1 MASRSPVS
9 AVSQQQ
15 KISSTPDVAPGTV
28 PTSPQPTSTA
38 AQQVTTGA
46 VPFPSPQTFD
56 FLPPL
61 HALILRLLSSTNTSS
76 AAAAAVASQSTIAGG
91 TTSGAASQSQSQS
104 QSQTEA
110 GSQSQTQPKQPQSQ
124 QQKPQPSQE
133 VTNTATPSSSL
144 PPLEAKDLF
153 TAASAIRIRI
163 QKARAVVDNLPD
175 VDRTT
180 EEQEDEIEELQERIA
195 ALKGVIAD
203 FGRRA
208 AGVQHTIEGDD
219 RMDVGV

>member
-15 KISSTPDVAPGTV
+15 KISSTPDIA
-28 PTSPQPTSTA
+28 PTSPPTLPTGQA
-38 AQQVTTGA
+38 TTVAQAA

-61 HALILRLLSSTNTSS
+61 HALILRLLSSTNTSAS
-76 AAAAAVASQSTIAGG
+76 NAAAAATSHSTIGGNASVGGVVASQTETGSQTQQK
-91 TTSGAASQSQSQS
+91 QSQSQHLKSASHS
-104 QSQTEA
+104 QIGAATDS
-110 GSQSQTQPKQPQSQ
+110 
-124 QQKPQPSQE
+124 
-133 VTNTATPSSSL
+133 ATPSSNL
-144 PPLEAKDLF
+144 PPPLEAKDLF

-163 QKARAVVDNLPD
+163 QKARAVVEGLPD

-180 EEQEDEIEELQERIA
+180 EEQDDEIEELMARITS
-195 ALKGVIAD
+195 LRGVIAD

-208 AGVQHTIEGDD
+208 GMQQTVEGDT
-219 RMDVGV
+219 MDVGV

>member
-15 KISSTPDVAPGTV
+15 KISSTPDIAPT
-28 PTSPQPTSTA
+28 TPQPSSTLP
-38 AQQVTTGA
+38 TGQATA

-61 HALILRLLSSTNTSS
+61 HALILRLLSSTNTSAS
-76 AAAAAVASQSTIAGG
+76 TAAAVTSQSSVGGVIA
-91 TTSGAASQSQSQS
+91 
-104 QSQTEA
+104 SQTEA
-110 GSQSQTQPKQPQSQ
+110 GSQTQTQAQTQQKQSQ
-124 QQKPQPSQE
+124 SQSQLKSQISLGSGGA
-133 VTNTATPSSSL
+133 TDSATPSSSNL

-153 TAASAIRIRI
+153 TAASAIRVRI
-163 QKARAVVDNLPD
+163 QKARAVVEGLPD

-180 EEQEDEIEELQERIA
+180 EEQDDEIEELMARIA
-195 ALKGVIAD
+195 SLRGVITD

-208 AGVQHTIEGDD
+208 GLQQTIEDD

>member
-1 MASRSPVS
+1 MAARSPVS

-15 KISSTPDVAPGTV
+15 KISSTPDIA
-28 PTSPQPTSTA
+28 PTSPPTLPTGQATTA
-38 AQQVTTGA
+38 QAA

-61 HALILRLLSSTNTSS
+61 HALILRLLSPTNTSAS
-76 AAAAAVASQSTIAGG
+76 TAAAAATTQSTIGGNASVGGVVVASQTETGSQTQQK
-91 TTSGAASQSQSQS
+91 QSQSQHLKPASHS
-104 QSQTEA
+104 QIGGGATDS
-110 GSQSQTQPKQPQSQ
+110 
-124 QQKPQPSQE
+124 
-133 VTNTATPSSSL
+133 ATPSSNL
-144 PPLEAKDLF
+144 PPPLEAKDLF

-163 QKARAVVDNLPD
+163 QKARAVVEGLPD

-180 EEQEDEIEELQERIA
+180 EEQDDEIEELMARITS
-195 ALKGVIAD
+195 LRSVIAD

-208 AGVQHTIEGDD
+208 GMQQTVEGD